1 MSEAEAVCAALG
13 LSPRRIV
20 PLVGGRSNR
29 AFRVSDRIG
38 GDFSLIQLVGHCRDR
53 AGSLRLTLD
62 HLAAHGLA
70 SHRPIALCA
79 EGSWPWLLARF
90 LPGESLAR
98 ASQLPIEEIAALL
111 ARIHALAV
119 PRHLA
124 AQRRRIDR
132 DWRHL
137 VGADRWPDLFDALA
151 GAEALRIGDDER
163 ALIHGDLFPDNLLAD
178 GALVPI
184 DWEHAAVDHPLL
196 DVAISGLGILTHR
209 SGDWRQVHHLF
220 EVYGRISGRSVD
232 LVAATA
238 WVNYAA
244 ALLALHR
251 FVRTRNGLRAG
262 AYQELLAAA

>member
-1 MSEAEAVCAALG
+1 MSEVEVACAALG

-20 PLVGGRSNR
+20 PFVDGRSNR
-29 AFRVSDRIG
+29 AFHVTDRIE

-62 HLAAHGLA
+62 HLAAHDLP
-70 SHRPIALCA
+70 SHRPIALC
-79 EGSWPWLLARF
+79 EKGSWPWLLARF

-98 ASQLPIEEIAALL
+98 ARQLPIEKIAALL

-119 PRHLA
+119 PTHLA
-124 AQRRRIDR
+124 ERRRRIER

-137 VGADRWPDLFDALA
+137 VRAEQSPDLFDALA
-151 GAEALRIGDDER
+151 RAEALRINDDR
-163 ALIHGDLFPDNLLAD
+163 VLIHGDLFPDNLLAD

-196 DVAISGLGILTHR
+196 DVAIAGLGILTHP
-209 SGDWRQVHHLF
+209 SGDRRQVDQLF
-220 EVYGRISGRSVD
+220 EVYRRISGRSVD
-232 LVAATA
+232 LVAITS
-238 WVNYAA
+238 WIDYAA

-251 FVRTRNGLRAG
+251 YARARKGLRAG
-262 AYQELLAAA
+262 AYQDLLAAA